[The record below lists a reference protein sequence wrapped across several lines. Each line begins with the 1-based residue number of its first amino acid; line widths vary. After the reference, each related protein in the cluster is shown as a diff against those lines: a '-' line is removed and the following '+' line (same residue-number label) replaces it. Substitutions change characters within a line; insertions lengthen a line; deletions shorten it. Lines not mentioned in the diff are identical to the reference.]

1 MRSPPIHP
9 QSCVECLNLNGR
21 TCSWEVHE
29 SLPITSTQKCD
40 MCLKHKEKN
49 CTWPEVYETING
61 EIQVQAVSEEYKPG
75 PKFKTASQ
83 RLRRVKAWTSA
94 PSRPSNPE
102 NVVFWRNDLKLW
114 NNGGNS
120 PLPPQIPV
128 KPKASTSAPPPR
140 VFTSQ
145 PKPPPIP
152 TQPRAFNTKPKP
164 KPPSPFM
171 PKHPTPAPP
180 PPAPEVPTPE
190 PSTPP
195 PPTPPAIPSA
205 TIVDLVE
212 TPPPSPDMCF
222 ACKIKEA
229 DLINELGGIPHHL
242 DPRDSTIV
250 LTEAMFSLL
259 SVHWKIFKTSHADEL
274 PVREIL
280 ATQMKNLV
288 AQDMLYQLSG
298 STHIRP
304 AHYNFPPVDNPDLTP
319 DLLNV
324 PSSHLSDFYDSMA
337 GSNRNLGDKGK
348 KRAHDQVE

>member
-9 QSCVECLNLNGR
+9 QSCVECLNSNGR

-40 MCLKHKEKN
+40 MCLKYKEKI

-61 EIQVQAVSEEYKPG
+61 EIQVQVVSDEYKPG
-75 PKFKTASQ
+75 PKFETAAH

-94 PSRPSNPE
+94 PSRPTNPE
-102 NVVFWRNDLKLW
+102 HVVFWRNDLKLW

-128 KPKASTSAPPPR
+128 NPKASTSAPPPK

-171 PKHPTPAPP
+171 PKRPTPAPP
-180 PPAPEVPTPE
+180 PPAPKVPTPE
-190 PSTPP
+190 PGTPP
-195 PPTPPAIPSA
+195 PPSPPAIPSA

-212 TPPPSPDMCF
+212 TPPPSPVAPQPASPPAIPSHPDPSTPQPTANSSTAVPEPHISSPSLNPTSRQHIEDFIRMYGEKGGKDMWF
-222 ACKIKEA
+222 ARKIKEA

-242 DPRDSTIV
+242 DPRDPTIA

-274 PVREIL
+274 LAREIL

-288 AQDMLYQLSG
+288 AQDMLY
-298 STHIRP
+298 
-304 AHYNFPPVDNPDLTP
+304 
-319 DLLNV
+319 
-324 PSSHLSDFYDSMA
+324 
-337 GSNRNLGDKGK
+337 
-348 KRAHDQVE
+348 